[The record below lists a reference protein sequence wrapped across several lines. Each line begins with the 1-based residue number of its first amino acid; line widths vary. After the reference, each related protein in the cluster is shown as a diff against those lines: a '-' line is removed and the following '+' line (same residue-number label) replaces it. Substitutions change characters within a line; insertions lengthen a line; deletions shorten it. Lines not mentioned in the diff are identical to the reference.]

1 MRHKPSELST
11 LPPSWASNY
20 SAQIVHRLLPI
31 LQAVDDLSKSWQNE
45 HYAWLCGNELD
56 EGEAE
61 PQLPEEFLTVKKLLN
76 KLLE

>member
-20 SAQIVHRLLPI
+20 TAQIVHRLLPI

-61 PQLPEEFLTVKKLLN
+61 PELPEEFVKVKKLLQR
-76 KLLE
+76 LLE